1 MKTLTADQPLL
12 RREHSLVA
20 LFSKDTA
27 DADATKA
34 RNASR
39 ESTLS
44 IIGADMTIL
53 GDVECSGVLKIEGR
67 VNGSVRNARQ
77 IMLARDGSIHGDAI
91 GHEIVAGGLVDGN
104 VIASERL
111 ELQSTAVINGDIATK
126 SIVVMEGAR
135 INGSVKMT
143 DIALVTDGT
152 PQIRDASRLAR

>member
-1 MKTLTADQPLL
+1 M
-12 RREHSLVA
+12 A
-20 LFSKDTA
+20 LFSKDTPGA
-27 DADATKA
+27 EPTQGKG
-34 RNASR
+34 ASR

-53 GDVECSGVLKIEGR
+53 GDIECSGVLKIEGR

-77 IMLARDGSIHGDAI
+77 VMLARNGSIHGDAI

-104 VIASERL
+104 VVASERL
-111 ELQSTAVINGDIATK
+111 ELQSTAVINGDISTK

-143 DIALVTDGT
+143 EIALVTDTT
-152 PQIRDASRLAR
+152 PQLRDASRMAR